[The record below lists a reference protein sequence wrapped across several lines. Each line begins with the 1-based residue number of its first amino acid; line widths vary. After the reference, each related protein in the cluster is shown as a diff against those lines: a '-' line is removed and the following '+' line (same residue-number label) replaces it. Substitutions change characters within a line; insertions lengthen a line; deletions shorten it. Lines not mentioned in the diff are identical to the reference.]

1 MIVSTLWIFPSVYSV
16 DVKSFFDSNL
26 ETGDGTYY
34 KMGEIWKNPG
44 KGACAFCNAN
54 SLSAF
59 KKNARQGG
67 YIAINT
73 AQFGESVSC
82 GMCLQYRLKGEAKAT
97 DGKDPP
103 SKSWTK
109 AIVVDH
115 CPDAGCGLDIGADK
129 DGRFNLEWQA
139 IPCDTSSNL
148 NYAFEGSNKW
158 YAKLSVRNHKMPIKA
173 VAVCNNGN
181 DCKDLKRL
189 PDNHWEG
196 DKVSGKMNIRVTSIT
211 GEVVCDTLNVAF
223 SGDEVTNTCKKSITG
238 NAQFKET
245 EVGGS
250 GGKRACDFGGKG
262 NSGESSGSAGS
273 GSGSAGSGS
282 AGSAG
287 SGSGSGSA
295 GSGSAGS
302 GSAGSG
308 SAGSGSGSGGT
319 AEEEGGSGDS
329 GGKNPPTDSGNAP
342 ANEGSSLSWLLYA
355 AIAVVVVVL
364 VILIAWCYLKK
375 KKKKKP
381 PAKPL
386 SNMPKPPNK
395 PTHARRTNNPGSRR

>member
-73 AQFGESVSC
+73 AQFGKSVSC

-173 VAVCNNGN
+173 VAVCNSGN

-250 GGKRACDFGGKG
+250 GGKRACDFSGKG
-262 NSGESSGSAGS
+262 NSGES
-273 GSGSAGSGS
+273 
-282 AGSAG
+282 
-287 SGSGSGSA
+287 SGSGSA

-308 SAGSGSGSGGT
+308 SAGSGSAGSGSAGSGNAGSGSGGT

-329 GGKNPPTDSGNAP
+329 GGKNPPTDSGNTP
-342 ANEGSSLSWLLYA
+342 ANEGSSLSWLLSSKWLYA

-364 VILIAWCYLKK
+364 VILIAWCYLPVKK
-375 KKKKKP
+375 KKKKRP
-381 PAKPL
+381 EKPL